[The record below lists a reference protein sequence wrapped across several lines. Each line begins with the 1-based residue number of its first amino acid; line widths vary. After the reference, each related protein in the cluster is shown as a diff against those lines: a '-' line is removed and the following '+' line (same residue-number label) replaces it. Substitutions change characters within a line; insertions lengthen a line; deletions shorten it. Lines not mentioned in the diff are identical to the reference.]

1 MNKAQELKKLES
13 LGIPIGVPFE
23 IQELTGWYKVDID
36 NRQVL
41 ETTHGRANVPVPGIY
56 QHLLDGTWHKR

>member
-23 IQELTGWYKVDID
+23 IQELTGW
-36 NRQVL
+36 
-41 ETTHGRANVPVPGIY
+41 
-56 QHLLDGTWHKR
+56 